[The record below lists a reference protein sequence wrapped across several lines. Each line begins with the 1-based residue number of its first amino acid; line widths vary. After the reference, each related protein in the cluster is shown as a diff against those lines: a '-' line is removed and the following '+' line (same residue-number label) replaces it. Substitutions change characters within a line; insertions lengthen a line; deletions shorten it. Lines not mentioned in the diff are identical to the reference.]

1 MSKKA
6 LRSERAQKRRQ
17 RRQMQQYAIGA
28 IILVI
33 LTLLVINLLPERAA
47 PVTLD
52 PQAESDAE
60 TITTAS
66 GLQYQDDV
74 FGTGAEAFPGASV
87 TVHYTGWLTDGTQ
100 FDSSIDRGAPFDFV
114 LGVGG
119 VILGWDEGVAGMKV
133 GGVRILTIPPE
144 LAYGSTGQG
153 SIPPDATLIFRVELL
168 GVE

>member
-1 MSKKA
+1 MTKKA

-28 IILVI
+28 IVLVI
-33 LTLLVINLLPERAA
+33 VALLAINLLPER
-47 PVTLD
+47 VDRD
-52 PQAESDAE
+52 PLAESDAE

-74 FGTGAEAFPGASV
+74 VGTGAEAFPGSTV
-87 TVHYTGWLTDGTQ
+87 TVHYTGWLTDGTK

-119 VILGWDEGVAGMKV
+119 VIQGWEEGVAGMKV

-144 LAYGSTGQG
+144 LGYGAGG
-153 SIPPDATLIFRVELL
+153 SPPVIPPDATLIFRVELL